1 MEEITDPDYVH
12 VKRVCKNFQIQNFCE
27 YHHLHVKSD
36 ILLIADIFENFQN
49 ICLIIYELDLAHFLS
64 ASRLAWEEA

>member
-12 VKRVCKNFQIQNFCE
+12 VKRVCKYFQIENFCE